1 MKSLLFITAFFIGI
15 TFSNAQN
22 PGNSLHFDGVNDY
35 VSAPLP
41 TVFSNINTS
50 NITIETWIKPQSSVF
65 SRVVF
70 AQLNASNFIS
80 VSTGGSNQIYFY
92 INNTVSAAT
101 NASLPLNQWT
111 HVACTWNGTTQQ
123 TEVYFNGMLQTTV
136 SGGSSSIGND
146 NIMTI
151 GSRTNGAQYFNGEL
165 DELRI
170 WDVKRSVCDINSS
183 MNSEF
188 TQAQPN
194 LVAYYN
200 FNQGVAGGN
209 NSAVTSLLDFT
220 TNYNGTL
227 NNFMLGGTTSNWLN
241 SGAVINQVNQNN
253 GTINSI
259 DTRAECGSLLW
270 IDGNTYS
277 SNNNTA
283 IHTLVG
289 GSVNGCDS
297 IVTLNLTI
305 NNNSNG
311 TDIVSACDSYT
322 WIDNVTYTSSNNTAT
337 HTLTGANVNGCDSIV
352 TLNLTINNSSAGTDI
367 VSACNSYTWIDNVT
381 YTSSNNTATHTLTG
395 ANVNGC
401 DSVVTLNLTIN
412 NNTNGIDVISACN
425 SYTWIDNVTY
435 TSSNS
440 TATHTLTG
448 GNVNGCDSIVTL
460 NLTIINIDNSVT
472 NNTPIITANQSGA
485 SYKWL
490 DCDNGNVVIIGETS
504 QNFTA
509 TVTGNY
515 AVEITVGNCVDT
527 SACENIVVVGIDEES
542 TNFNVSIFP
551 NPTNGL
557 ITINFNDGVSQ
568 ETNYTITSIEGKV
581 ITNQTNIVT
590 NNVIIDL
597 SNESK
602 GVYFLKINSE
612 NNNAVYKL
620 IKQ

>member
-435 TSSNS
+435 TSSNN

-448 GNVNGCDSIVTL
+448 ANVNGCDSIVTL
-460 NLTIINIDNSVT
+460 NLTINNSSAGTDIVSACNSYTWIDNVT
-472 NNTPIITANQSGA
+472 YTSSNNTATHTLTGANVNG
-485 SYKWL
+485 
-490 DCDNGNVVIIGETS
+490 CDSVVTLNLTINNNTNGIDVI
-504 QNFTA
+504 
-509 TVTGNY
+509 
-515 AVEITVGNCVDT
+515 
-527 SACENIVVVGIDEES
+527 SACNSYTWID
-542 TNFNVSIFP
+542 NV
-551 NPTNGL
+551 T
-557 ITINFNDGVSQ
+557 
-568 ETNYTITSIEGKV
+568 
-581 ITNQTNIVT
+581 
-590 NNVIIDL
+590 
-597 SNESK
+597 
-602 GVYFLKINSE
+602 
-612 NNNAVYKL
+612 
-620 IKQ
+620 

>member
-92 INNTVSAAT
+92 INNTVGVAT

-123 TEVYFNGMLQTTV
+123 TEVYFNGVLQTTIP
-136 SGGSSSIGND
+136 GGSSSTGTD
-146 NIMTI
+146 NIMAI
-151 GSRTNGAQYFNGEL
+151 GSRTDGFQYYNGEL

-170 WDVKRSVCDINSS
+170 WDVKRSSCDINSS

-209 NSAVTSLLDFT
+209 NSTVTSLPDFT
-220 TNYNGTL
+220 TNHNGTL
-227 NNFMLGGTTSNWLN
+227 NNFALSGTTSNWVS

-253 GTINSI
+253 GAINSI
-259 DTRAECGSLLW
+259 DTRVECGSLLW

-305 NNNSNG
+305 NNSTNG
-311 TDIVSACDSYT
+311 TDVI
-322 WIDNVTYTSSNNTAT
+322 
-337 HTLTGANVNGCDSIV
+337 
-352 TLNLTINNSSAGTDI
+352 
-367 VSACNSYTWIDNVT
+367 SACNSYTWIDNVT

-401 DSVVTLNLTIN
+401 DSVVTLNLTI
-412 NNTNGIDVISACN
+412 
-425 SYTWIDNVTY
+425 
-435 TSSNS
+435 
-440 TATHTLTG
+440 
-448 GNVNGCDSIVTL
+448 
-460 NLTIINIDNSVT
+460 INIDNSVT
-472 NNTPIITANQSGA
+472 NNTPTLTANQSGA
-485 SYKWL
+485 TYRWL
-490 DCDNGNVVIIGETS
+490 DCDNSNAVINGETS
-504 QNFTA
+504 QSFTA
-509 TVTGNY
+509 TTTGNY

-527 SACENIVVVGIDEES
+527 SACENIIVVGIDEEK

-551 NPTNGL
+551 NPTDGL
-557 ITINFNDGVSQ
+557 ITINFNDGLNQ

-581 ITNQTNIVT
+581 ITTQTNITT
-590 NNVIIDL
+590 NNIVVDL

-612 NNNAVYKL
+612 NKNAVYKL

>member
-41 TVFSNINTS
+41 TVFSNINANS
-50 NITIETWIKPQSSVF
+50 ITIETWIKPQSSVF

-92 INNTVSAAT
+92 INNTVGVAT

-123 TEVYFNGMLQTTV
+123 TEVYFNGMLQTTIA
-136 SGGSSSIGND
+136 GGSSSTGND

-209 NSAVTSLLDFT
+209 NSTVTSLLDFT
-220 TNYNGTL
+220 TNHNGTL
-227 NNFMLGGTTSNWLN
+227 NNFMLGGTTSNWVS

-259 DTRAECGSLLW
+259 DTRVECGSLLW

-283 IHTLVG
+283 THTLVG
-289 GSVNGCDS
+289 GS
-297 IVTLNLTI
+297 
-305 NNNSNG
+305 
-311 TDIVSACDSYT
+311 
-322 WIDNVTYTSSNNTAT
+322 
-337 HTLTGANVNGCDSIV
+337 VNGCDSIV

-395 ANVNGC
+395 ANINGC
-401 DSVVTLNLTIN
+401 DSIVTLNLTIN
-412 NNTNGIDVISACN
+412 NSTSGTDIVSACD

-435 TSSNS
+435 TSSNN

-448 GNVNGCDSIVTL
+448 ANVNGCDSIVTL

-472 NNTPIITANQSGA
+472 NNTPTLTANQSGA
-485 SYKWL
+485 SYRWL
-490 DCDNGNVVIIGETS
+490 DCDNGNAVINGETS
-504 QNFTA
+504 QSFTA

-527 SACENIVVVGIDEES
+527 SACENIIVVGIDEES
-542 TNFNVSIFP
+542 PNFNVSIFP

-557 ITINFNDGVSQ
+557 ITINFNDGINQ
-568 ETNYTITSIEGKV
+568 ETNYIVTSIEGKV
-581 ITNQTNIVT
+581 ITTQTNIVT

-602 GVYFLKINSE
+602 GVYFLKINSG

-620 IKQ
+620 IK

>member
-136 SGGSSSIGND
+136 SGGSSSTGND

-170 WDVKRSVCDINSS
+170 WDVKRAVCDINSS

-209 NSAVTSLLDFT
+209 NSAVTSLPDFT
-220 TNYNGTL
+220 TNHNGTL
-227 NNFMLGGTTSNWLN
+227 NNFMLGGTTSNWVS

-259 DTRAECGSLLW
+259 DTRVECGSLLW

-305 NNNSNG
+305 NNSTNG
-311 TDIVSACDSYT
+311 TDVISACNSYT

-352 TLNLTINNSSAGTDI
+352 TLNLTINNSTTGTDI
-367 VSACNSYTWIDNVT
+367 VSAC
-381 YTSSNNTATHTLTG
+381 G
-395 ANVNGC
+395 
-401 DSVVTLNLTIN
+401 
-412 NNTNGIDVISACN
+412 

-448 GNVNGCDSIVTL
+448 GNINGCDSVVTL

-472 NNTPIITANQSGA
+472 NNTPTLTANQTGA
-485 SYKWL
+485 SYRWL
-490 DCDNGNVVIIGETS
+490 DCDNSNAVINGETS

-557 ITINFNDGVSQ
+557 ITINFNDGLNQ

-581 ITNQTNIVT
+581 VTTQTNILT
-590 NNVIIDL
+590 NNVVIDL

-602 GVYFLKINSE
+602 GVYFLKINNG

>member
-1 MKSLLFITAFFIGI
+1 MKSLLFIAAFFIGI

-22 PGNSLHFDGVNDY
+22 SGNSLHFDGINDY

-41 TVFSNINTS
+41 TVFSNINTN
-50 NITIETWIKPQSSVF
+50 NITIETWIKPQGNAF

-70 AQLNASNFIS
+70 AQLNASNFIA
-80 VSTGGSNQIYFY
+80 VSLSATNQIYFY
-92 INNTVSAAT
+92 INNTVGVVTTST
-101 NASLPLNQWT
+101 LSLNQWT
-111 HVACTWNGTTQQ
+111 HVACTWNGTAQQ
-123 TEVYFNGMLQTTV
+123 TEVYFNGILQATNG
-136 SGGSSSIGND
+136 GGSSSTGND

-209 NSAVTSLLDFT
+209 NSAVTSLPDFT
-220 TNYNGTL
+220 TNHNGTL
-227 NNFMLGGTTSNWLN
+227 NNFMLGGTTSNWVS

-259 DTRAECGSLLW
+259 DTRIECGSLLW

-283 IHTLVG
+283 THTLVG

-305 NNNSNG
+305 NNNTAG
-311 TDIVSACDSYT
+311 TDIISACDSYT
-322 WIDNVTYTSSNNTAT
+322 WIDNVTYT
-337 HTLTGANVNGCDSIV
+337 V
-352 TLNLTINNSSAGTDI
+352 
-367 VSACNSYTWIDNVT
+367 
-381 YTSSNNTATHTLTG
+381 SNNTATHTLTG

-412 NNTNGIDVISACN
+412 TSSTGTDVVSACG

-435 TSSNS
+435 TSSNNTATHTLIGGS
-440 TATHTLTG
+440 INGCDSIVTLNLTINTSSTGTDVVSACGSYTWIDNVTYTSNNITATHTLTG

-472 NNTPIITANQSGA
+472 NNAPTLTANQSGA
-485 SYKWL
+485 SYRWL
-490 DCDNGNVVIIGETS
+490 DCDNGNAVITGETS
-504 QNFTA
+504 QNFIA

-515 AVEITVGNCVDT
+515 AVEITVGNCIDT
-527 SACENIVVVGIDEES
+527 SACENIVVVGIDEEK

-557 ITINFNDGVSQ
+557 ITINFNDGLNQ
-568 ETNYTITSIEGKV
+568 ETNYTVTSIEGKV
-581 ITNQTNIVT
+581 ITTQTNIVT

>member
-1 MKSLLFITAFFIGI
+1 MKSLLFIAAFFIGI

-22 PGNSLHFDGVNDY
+22 SGNSLHFDGINDY

-41 TVFSNINTS
+41 TVFSNINTN
-50 NITIETWIKPQSSVF
+50 NITIETWIKPQGNAF

-70 AQLNASNFIS
+70 AQLNASNFIA
-80 VSTGGSNQIYFY
+80 VSLSATNQIYFY
-92 INNTVSAAT
+92 INNTVGVVTTST
-101 NASLPLNQWT
+101 LSLNQWT
-111 HVACTWNGTTQQ
+111 HVACTWNGTAQQ
-123 TEVYFNGMLQTTV
+123 TEVYFNGILQATNG
-136 SGGSSSIGND
+136 GGSSSTGND

-209 NSAVTSLLDFT
+209 NSAVTSLPDFT
-220 TNYNGTL
+220 TNHNGTL
-227 NNFMLGGTTSNWLN
+227 NNFMLGGTTSNWVS

-259 DTRAECGSLLW
+259 DTRIECGSLLW

-283 IHTLVG
+283 THTLVG

-305 NNNSNG
+305 NNNTAG
-311 TDIVSACDSYT
+311 TDIISACDSYT
-322 WIDNVTYTSSNNTAT
+322 WIDNVTYTVSNNTAT
-337 HTLTGANVNGCDSIV
+337 
-352 TLNLTINNSSAGTDI
+352 
-367 VSACNSYTWIDNVT
+367 Y
-381 YTSSNNTATHTLTG
+381 TLTG

-412 NNTNGIDVISACN
+412 NSSNGTDVVSACG

-435 TSSNS
+435 TSNNI

-472 NNTPIITANQSGA
+472 NNAPTLTANQSGA
-485 SYKWL
+485 SYRWL
-490 DCDNGNVVIIGETS
+490 DCDNGNAVITGETS

-515 AVEITVGNCVDT
+515 AVEITVGNCIDT
-527 SACENIVVVGIDEES
+527 SACENIVVVGIDEEK

-557 ITINFNDGVSQ
+557 ITINFNDGLNQ
-568 ETNYTITSIEGKV
+568 ETNYTVTSIEGKV
-581 ITNQTNIVT
+581 ITTQTNIVT

>member
-15 TFSNAQN
+15 AFSNAQN

-41 TVFSNINTS
+41 TVFSNINTNS
-50 NITIETWIKPQSSVF
+50 ITIETWIKPQSSVF

-92 INNTVSAAT
+92 INNTVGVVT
-101 NASLPLNQWT
+101 NTSLPLNQWT

-123 TEVYFNGMLQTTV
+123 TEVYFNGMLQTTA
-136 SGGSSSIGND
+136 SGGSSSTGND

-220 TNYNGTL
+220 TNHNGTL
-227 NNFMLGGTTSNWLN
+227 NNFMLGGTTSNWVS

-259 DTRAECGSLLW
+259 DTRVECGSLLW

-283 IHTLVG
+283 THTLVG

-297 IVTLNLTI
+297 VVTLNLTI
-305 NNNSNG
+305 NNNTSG
-311 TDIVSACDSYT
+311 TDIVSACNSYT

-352 TLNLTINNSSAGTDI
+352 TLNLTINNSTSGTDI
-367 VSACNSYTWIDNVT
+367 VSACDSYTWIDNVT
-381 YTSSNNTATHTLTG
+381 YTSSNNTATHTL
-395 ANVNGC
+395 V
-401 DSVVTLNLTIN
+401 
-412 NNTNGIDVISACN
+412 
-425 SYTWIDNVTY
+425 
-435 TSSNS
+435 
-440 TATHTLTG
+440 G
-448 GNVNGCDSIVTL
+448 GSVNGCDSIVTL

-472 NNTPIITANQSGA
+472 NNTPTLTANQSGA
-485 SYKWL
+485 SYRWL
-490 DCDNGNVVIIGETS
+490 DCDNGNAVINGETS
-504 QNFTA
+504 QSYTA

-527 SACENIVVVGIDEES
+527 SACENIIVVGIDEES

-551 NPTNGL
+551 NPTKGL
-557 ITINFNDGVSQ
+557 ITINFNDGLNQ
-568 ETNYTITSIEGKV
+568 ETNYTVTSIEGKV
-581 ITNQTNIVT
+581 ITTQTNIVT

-602 GVYFLKINSE
+602 GVYFLKINSG

>member
-15 TFSNAQN
+15 AFSNAQN

-41 TVFSNINTS
+41 TVFSNINTNS
-50 NITIETWIKPQSSVF
+50 ITIETWIKPQSSVF

-92 INNTVSAAT
+92 INNTVGVVT
-101 NASLPLNQWT
+101 NTSLPLNQWT

-123 TEVYFNGMLQTTV
+123 TEVYFNGMLQTTA
-136 SGGSSSIGND
+136 SGGSSSTGND

-220 TNYNGTL
+220 TNHNGTL
-227 NNFMLGGTTSNWLN
+227 NNFMLGGTTSNWVS

-259 DTRAECGSLLW
+259 DTRVECGSLLW

-283 IHTLVG
+283 THTLVG
-289 GSVNGCDS
+289 GS
-297 IVTLNLTI
+297 
-305 NNNSNG
+305 
-311 TDIVSACDSYT
+311 
-322 WIDNVTYTSSNNTAT
+322 
-337 HTLTGANVNGCDSIV
+337 
-352 TLNLTINNSSAGTDI
+352 
-367 VSACNSYTWIDNVT
+367 
-381 YTSSNNTATHTLTG
+381 
-395 ANVNGC
+395 
-401 DSVVTLNLTIN
+401 
-412 NNTNGIDVISACN
+412 
-425 SYTWIDNVTY
+425 
-435 TSSNS
+435 
-440 TATHTLTG
+440 
-448 GNVNGCDSIVTL
+448 VNGCDSIVTL

-472 NNTPIITANQSGA
+472 NNTPTLTANQSGA
-485 SYKWL
+485 SYRWL
-490 DCDNGNVVIIGETS
+490 DCDNGNAVINGETS
-504 QNFTA
+504 QSYTA

-527 SACENIVVVGIDEES
+527 SACENIIVVGIDEES

-551 NPTNGL
+551 NPTKGL
-557 ITINFNDGVSQ
+557 ITINFNDGLNQ
-568 ETNYTITSIEGKV
+568 ETNYTVTSIEGKV
-581 ITNQTNIVT
+581 ITTQTNIVT

-602 GVYFLKINSE
+602 GVYFLKINSG

>member
-1 MKSLLFITAFFIGI
+1 MKSLLFITAFFISI
-15 TFSNAQN
+15 TFSKAQN
-22 PGNSLHFDGVNDY
+22 PGNSLHFDGANDY

-50 NITIETWIKPQSSVF
+50 NITIETWIKPQASVF

-92 INNTVSAAT
+92 INNTVGEVT

-123 TEVYFNGMLQTTV
+123 TEVYFNGVLQTTNG
-136 SGGSSSIGND
+136 GGSSSTGTD
-146 NIMTI
+146 NMMTI

-220 TNYNGTL
+220 TNHNGTL
-227 NNFMLGGTTSNWLN
+227 NNFMLGGTTSNWVS

-259 DTRAECGSLLW
+259 DTRIECGSLLW

-283 IHTLVG
+283 THTLVG

-305 NNNSNG
+305 NSNNTG
-311 TDIVSACDSYT
+311 TDIISACD
-322 WIDNVTYTSSNNTAT
+322 
-337 HTLTGANVNGCDSIV
+337 
-352 TLNLTINNSSAGTDI
+352 
-367 VSACNSYTWIDNVT
+367 SYTWIDNVT

-412 NNTNGIDVISACN
+412 NSSNGTDIVSACS

-435 TSSNS
+435 TSSNN

-448 GNVNGCDSIVTL
+448 ANVNGCDSVVTLNLTINNSSNGTDIVSACGSYTWIDNVTYTSSNNTATHTLVGGNINGCDSIVTL
-460 NLTIINIDNSVT
+460 NLTIINVDNSVT
-472 NNTPIITANQSGA
+472 NNTPTLTANQSGA
-485 SYKWL
+485 SYRWL
-490 DCDNGNVVIIGETS
+490 DCDNGNAVITGETS

-515 AVEITVGNCVDT
+515 AVEITVGNCIDT
-527 SACENIVVVGIDEES
+527 SACENIVVVGVDKEK

-557 ITINFNDGVSQ
+557 ITINFNDGLNQ
-568 ETNYTITSIEGKV
+568 KTNYTVTSIEGKV
-581 ITNQTNIVT
+581 ITTQTNIVT

-602 GVYFLKINSE
+602 GVYFLKINSG

>member
-1 MKSLLFITAFFIGI
+1 MKSLLFIAAFFIGI

-41 TVFSNINTS
+41 TVFSNINANS
-50 NITIETWIKPQSSVF
+50 ITIETWIKPQASVF

-92 INNTVSAAT
+92 INNTVGVAT

-123 TEVYFNGMLQTTV
+123 TEVYFNGMLQTTAP
-136 SGGSSSIGND
+136 GGSSSTGTD
-146 NIMTI
+146 NMMTI

-220 TNYNGTL
+220 TNHNGTL
-227 NNFMLGGTTSNWLN
+227 NNFMLGGTTSNWVS

-259 DTRAECGSLLW
+259 DTRIECGSLLW

-283 IHTLVG
+283 THTLVG

-305 NNNSNG
+305 NSNNTG
-311 TDIVSACDSYT
+311 TDIISACDSYT
-322 WIDNVTYTSSNNTAT
+322 WIN
-337 HTLTGANVNGCDSIV
+337 
-352 TLNLTINNSSAGTDI
+352 
-367 VSACNSYTWIDNVT
+367 NVT

-412 NNTNGIDVISACN
+412 NSSNGTDIVSACN

-435 TSSNS
+435 SSSNN
-440 TATHTLTG
+440 TATHTLVG
-448 GNVNGCDSIVTL
+448 GNINGCDSIVTL
-460 NLTIINIDNSVT
+460 NLTIINVDNSVT
-472 NNTPIITANQSGA
+472 NNTPTLTANQSGA
-485 SYKWL
+485 SYRWL
-490 DCDNGNVVIIGETS
+490 DCDNGNAVITGETS

-515 AVEITVGNCVDT
+515 AVEITVGNCIDT
-527 SACENIVVVGIDEES
+527 SACENIVVVGVDEEK

-557 ITINFNDGVSQ
+557 ITINFNDGLNQ
-568 ETNYTITSIEGKV
+568 KTNYTVTSIEGKV
-581 ITNQTNIVT
+581 ITTQTNIVT

-602 GVYFLKINSE
+602 GVYFLKINSG